1 MNTEPWLAQ
10 WAQKIGVG
18 GVAFDIGAN
27 AGDWTGWL
35 KTRFASVISLEPDL
49 RCQPPAGCEYDRSA
63 VWHTTGAGRLFRRT
77 SALQSSMYEFHEMGD
92 GGQAVHVVAT
102 EVVATVTLDDLAN
115 RYGRPDFIKMD
126 IEGAEVEA
134 ISSATLPCF
143 SECRWLIELHNT
155 RDALAPHL
163 DRLGYEHCEIIPHP
177 SKAAAPGHEWLLVTR

>member
-1 MNTEPWLAQ
+1 
-10 WAQKIGVG
+10 
-18 GVAFDIGAN
+18 
-27 AGDWTGWL
+27 
-35 KTRFASVISLEPDL
+35 
-49 RCQPPAGCEYDRSA
+49 
-63 VWHTTGAGRLFRRT
+63 
-77 SALQSSMYEFHEMGD
+77 MYEFHEMGD

-163 DRLGYEHCEIIPHP
+163 DRLGYEHCEIILHP